1 MERAIAMTRES
12 QREGSGGL
20 EGSYNF
26 RRIDDQLTTSGVVGA
41 QRLAALAESGVEVVI
56 DLLPP
61 DNQYALADEAELVRA
76 QGVEYVNIP
85 VAWEAPTAADYE
97 AFCREMDGIGERR
110 VHVHCAA
117 NWRVSAFWSLY
128 ALERGRCSAAEARS
142 LVGGLWNPDEHPQ
155 WRALIDALGGS
166 GRF

>member
-1 MERAIAMTRES
+1 MTSES
-12 QREGSGGL
+12 QTPEGL

-41 QRLAALAESGVEVVI
+41 ERLAALSEAGVEVVI

-61 DNQYALADEAELVRA
+61 GNRHAVADEPELVRA
-76 QGVEYVNIP
+76 QGLDYVNIP
-85 VAWEAPTAADYE
+85 VEWETPSAADFH
-97 AFCREMDGIGERR
+97 AFCEAMDALGERR
-110 VHVHCAA
+110 AHVHCAA
-117 NWRVSAFWSLY
+117 NWRVSAFWALY
-128 ALERGRCSAAEARS
+128 ALERGRCSADDAQA

-155 WRALIDALGGS
+155 WRALIDALGGG